1 MLLNSCAKFQPAAY
15 APPTGFCI
23 FPDERIFSAAAEK
36 IRSSGKMQNPVG
48 GAYAAGW
55 NLAQEFNNMFLG
67 YGGSHFEAGTA
78 VPASKCEPP

>member
-1 MLLNSCAKFQPAAY
+1 ML
-15 APPTGFCI
+15 
-23 FPDERIFSAAAEK
+23 AAAEK

-78 VPASKCEPP
+78 NPSVNSEAGINALNIMKSLS